1 MPRKDVR
8 AVGSAKEKYVPGKKM
23 IFLDFDGTLADWGVV
38 PPGHVQ
44 ALKEVQ
50 AAGHLV
56 FLCTGRPLSGV
67 SEDVRAL
74 GFDGLVCA
82 AGGYVLIDGKVLAD
96 RRFAEDVAHRA
107 VNLLD
112 AYDGTYILESPNHVY
127 VRTAAEER
135 LRQLFRTHSDMLDRL
150 RVRDD
155 LHGVSFSKITVIHSN
170 ARILDLAREIGDA
183 VQALPSSIEDMG
195 VSSGE
200 IQPSDMNKSVG
211 IDVVVEYLGVDLA
224 DTIACGDGLNDVE
237 MLAHAGI
244 GVAVGSDQRVL
255 DVADMSVPG
264 PEKEGLRVAFSELGL
279 I

>member
-1 MPRKDVR
+1 MD
-8 AVGSAKEKYVPGKKM
+8 SAKDKYVPGKKL
-23 IFLDFDGTLADWGVV
+23 IFLDFDGTLAYWGSV
-38 PPGHVQ
+38 PPGHARAIHELQ
-44 ALKEVQ
+44 AN
-50 AAGHLV
+50 GHLV

-67 SEDVRAL
+67 SDDVRAL
-74 GFDGLVCA
+74 GFDGFVCA
-82 AGGYVLIDGKVLAD
+82 AGGYVLIDGHVLAD
-96 RRFAEDVAHRA
+96 RRFEEEVANRA
-107 VNLLD
+107 VDLLD
-112 AYDGTYILESPNHVY
+112 GYEGIYILESPNHVY
-127 VRTAAEER
+127 VRTASEAR
-135 LRQLFRTHSDMLDRL
+135 LRKLFRTHLDMLDRL
-150 RVRDD
+150 RVHDD